1 MRQEASAVGLSKYLK
16 RKAKDL
22 TGYAEQQAED
32 AAGYAKIWMKQN
44 GLPIGETAII
54 AMVKSVV
61 QSVLTSGRP
70 PR

>member
-1 MRQEASAVGLSKYLK
+1 MGLSKYLK

-32 AAGYAKIWMKQN
+32 AAGYAAGYAKIWMKQN